1 MLAANTQ
8 LIEVVPADMFGMVN
22 ISIQAVISTSV
33 LSLTP
38 HQAG

>member
-1 MLAANTQ
+1 LAANTQ